1 MERIEQAM
9 DAVRRAD
16 FLPEEYAEH
25 AHIDAPLA
33 IGHDQTNSQPT
44 TVEIMLMLLDPRP
57 GNKVLDVGSGSGWTT
72 ALLAELVG
80 EKGYVWG
87 VELVPDLVRM
97 GQKNLASY
105 LEKTGA
111 KNAEIRQARRRKLG
125 LAEEGP
131 FDRILVSAE
140 AKEVPAELVKQLA
153 PGGTLVIPVSGI
165 MHRLC
170 LDVHGHATVSTHG
183 RFRFV
188 PLR

>member
-9 DAVRRAD
+9 LAVPRAD
-16 FLPEEYAEH
+16 FLPPEYAEH

-44 TVEIMLMLLDPRP
+44 TVEIMLMLLGPRP

-72 ALLAELVG
+72 ALLSELVG

-97 GQKNLASY
+97 GQNNLKAS
-105 LEKTGA
+105 GA
-111 KNAEIRQARRRKLG
+111 KSAEIRQAHRRKLG
-125 LAEEGP
+125 LAEESP

-140 AKEVPAELVKQLA
+140 AKEIPAELVKQLA
-153 PGGTLVIPVSGI
+153 PGGTMVIPVAGT

-170 LDVHGHATVSTHG
+170 LDVYGHATVSTHG
-183 RFRFV
+183 QFRFV
-188 PLR
+188 PLV